1 MNTIKFATFSIP
13 SSELTKQSKNTGI
26 CCVVSV
32 GEGRKSFTL
41 IGQRAMPQ
49 LISSIDRTTIQK
61 PTGFTE
67 NEAHNVVNAL
77 NEMKFDGI
85 PTPQEISQAI
95 TSVTLARYI

>member
-13 SSELTKQSKNTGI
+13 SSELIKQSKDTGI
-26 CCVVSV
+26 SMLVAV
-32 GEGRKSFTL
+32 GEQHKSFTL
-41 IGQRAMPQ
+41 IGQRELPQ
-49 LISSIDRTTIQK
+49 LVSSIDRTTIQK

-67 NEAHNVVNAL
+67 LEAKKIL
-77 NEMKFDGI
+77 IELDKSEFDAI